1 MALKIANMLNE
12 IFLTECE
19 EQNLRQ
25 ILYGEYFDLPLTRYQ
40 ASVSQ
45 CLFSK
50 YEPRTAVFIIS
61 FFAISQKFVTILS
74 IACCSQC
81 CSALSAAD
89 KLLIAFPVLSIVL
102 ANSKAVATL
111 VTTHIS
117 YSVSSALILFN

>member
-19 EQNLRQ
+19 EQNLRL

-40 ASVSQ
+40 ASVLQ

-61 FFAISQKFVTILS
+61 FFAISQIFVTIVSLV
-74 IACCSQC
+74 
-81 CSALSAAD
+81 
-89 KLLIAFPVLSIVL
+89 VLSV
-102 ANSKAVATL
+102 SVRL
-111 VTTHIS
+111 VRLIS
-117 YSVSSALILFN
+117 YL